1 MERSSKADCW
11 GPARD
16 AETGKGS
23 RQLLAVDGLFCGGCA
38 RGLEH
43 RLRKLEG
50 VLDAG
55 VHYLTASAF
64 VHWNPRLCSLREIEA
79 CIASAGY
86 RMVERFHLPVVLARL
101 SAATEVLTYRLA
113 IGVFFAMWSMGAAF
127 VLYFGSGVPPSAAWW
142 LALASGACLVPVIVA
157 GRAILTMGWRS
168 LGLRSYTIDTLIS
181 GGVLGAILISG
192 LQLMRGNSSVYF
204 DAAAMLI
211 VLRLTGQ
218 WIETRVRAGSIA
230 ALIELESAAPE
241 TAWPASGGPAVSISE
256 LGLGDRVRVPA
267 GAQVTIDGRIVAG
280 RSHLNT
286 AFLTGESTP
295 LPVGEGDLVEAG
307 CLNLDRQL
315 VLEVA
320 RPFDDRLIDRMGGRV
335 ALELAAKGVHTSIDD
350 SLLAVLARATP
361 VLAVLALGLGLL
373 QGVGI
378 EGALARALT
387 TLIVICP
394 CALAIA
400 RPLASLAVVSA
411 GRKCGL
417 RIANPSSLDALA
429 RPGTVVFDKTG
440 TLTSGTLQ
448 VTRVVSLSHLSTREL
463 LSLAA
468 RAETGIDHPIAR
480 AIVAAAGAN
489 GPGGLRL
496 ARKAIGT
503 DADGKSVEVAGIA
516 PDGDCPTRAAT
527 LEVRL
532 EGVAVGQIYLDD
544 QVDPDVAPLIGH
556 LRRQGARLQMA
567 TGDALPSAL
576 TIGRAVELKPEEVA
590 ASLSPLEKAD
600 LVRALV
606 HPVVFVGDGVNDAP
620 AMAASDCS
628 ISVRRAHAAAT
639 ASASVAILDGGL
651 GRVREAMAIASEYR
665 STGRGNAALA
675 LGYNAIVIPLA
686 VMGTMSPLLAALTM
700 TASSLLAIANSLRVG
715 KARPLGA
722 PIRHEHLTSDA

>member
-192 LQLMRGNSSVYF
+192 LQLMRGSSSVYF

-230 ALIELESAAPE
+230 ALIELEAAAPE
-241 TAWPASGGPAVSISE
+241 TVWPASGGPAVSISE

-280 RSHLNT
+280 RSRLNT
-286 AFLTGESTP
+286 AYLTGESAP
-295 LPVGEGDLVEAG
+295 LRVGEGDLVEAG

-335 ALELAAKGVHTSIDD
+335 ALELAAKGEQTSIDD
-350 SLLAVLARATP
+350 SVLAVLARATP
-361 VLAVLALGLGLL
+361 LLAALALGLGLL

-400 RPLASLAVVSA
+400 RPLASLAVVGA

-448 VTRVVSLSHLSTREL
+448 VTRIVSLSHLSTREL

-503 DADGKSVEVAGIA
+503 DLDGKSVEVAGIA
-516 PDGDCPTRAAT
+516 PDGDCQTRAAT

-544 QVDPDVAPLIGH
+544 QVDPGVAPLIGH
-556 LRRQGARLQMA
+556 LRRHGARLQMA

-576 TIGRAVELKPEEVA
+576 NVGRAVGLEPEEIA

-600 LVRALV
+600 LVRALAR
-606 HPVVFVGDGVNDAP
+606 PVVFVGDGVNDAP

-628 ISVRRAHAAAT
+628 ISVQRAHAAAT
-639 ASASVAILDGGL
+639 ASASVAILEGGL
-651 GRVREAMAIASEYR
+651 ERVREAMVIARQYR
-665 STGRGNAALA
+665 STGRRNAALA
-675 LGYNAIVIPLA
+675 LGYNAMVIPLA

-700 TASSLLAIANSLRVG
+700 TASSMLAIANSLRVG
-715 KARPLGA
+715 KARPHGA
-722 PIRHEHLTSDA
+722 PIRHEQLTSDA